1 MAPSTKKIATLDFD
15 KILEHIGPLGLWQF
29 WHLLMLFFVTLI
41 GGIAAT
47 TFAFTGKILCILEC
61 RYKIIAIAI
70 AVVEFQVWGNQM
82 SKISK

>member
-1 MAPSTKKIATLDFD
+1 MPPSTKEINTLDFD
-15 KILEHIGPLGLWQF
+15 RILKHVGPLGLWQF

-61 RYKIIAIAI
+61 RYKIIATYSNSSCG
-70 AVVEFQVWGNQM
+70 VSSLGKPNE
-82 SKISK
+82 

>member
-1 MAPSTKKIATLDFD
+1 MALSTKKINTLDFD
-15 KILEHIGPLGLWQF
+15 RILEHVGPLGLWQF

-61 RYKIIAIAI
+61 RYKIIAIAK
-70 AVVEFQVWGNQM
+70 AVVEFQVWRNQM
-82 SKISK
+82 SKTSK

>member
-1 MAPSTKKIATLDFD
+1 MPPSTKEINTLDFD
-15 KILEHIGPLGLWQF
+15 RILEHVGPLGLWQF
-29 WHLLMLFFVTLI
+29 WHLLMLFFVILI

-70 AVVEFQVWGNQM
+70 VVVEFQVWGNQM